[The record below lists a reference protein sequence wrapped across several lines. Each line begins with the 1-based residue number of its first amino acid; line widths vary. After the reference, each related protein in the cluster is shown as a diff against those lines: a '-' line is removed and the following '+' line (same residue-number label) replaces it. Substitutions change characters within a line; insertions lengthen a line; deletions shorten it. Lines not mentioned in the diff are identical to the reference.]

1 MTIELHPD
9 LEARITQLV
18 ESGRFSTP
26 EDAIRAG
33 IESLPAEQG
42 SKEDDF
48 PEGAMNLAELFAQSP
63 FKGIDLDLSRD
74 QSTLRDIDW

>member
-1 MTIELHPD
+1 MTIELNPE
-9 LEARITQLV
+9 LEARIAKLV

-33 IESLPAEQG
+33 IESLPVEA
-42 SKEDDF
+42 SNEDDF

-63 FKGIDLDLSRD
+63 FKGLDLDIQRD
-74 QSTLRDIDW
+74 RSALRDIDW